1 MATTKPD
8 SLAAGRAYQQQL
20 LALLGQDDPAEV
32 AESTLP
38 AVQSLLRDAGS
49 DLDRRPPPGEWSV
62 LELVGHLADAEIVMS
77 GRYRWAVSQ
86 DEPPLLGYDQ
96 DAWVARLRHNEAQPD
111 ELLAVFSALR
121 AANLRL
127 WRRSTADD
135 RDRVAMHAERGPE
148 SYGLMFRMLAG
159 HDRFHLNQMR
169 ETLRT
174 VRQADWAPAPSPD

>member
-1 MATTKPD
+1 MTTTPD
-8 SLAAGRAYQQQL
+8 SLVAGRAYQQQL
-20 LALLGQDDPAEV
+20 LSLLGEDDPANV
-32 AESTLP
+32 AGTTAS
-38 AVQSLLRDAGS
+38 AVQSLVKEAGS
-49 DLDRRPPPGEWSV
+49 DLHKRPAAGEWSV
-62 LELVGHLADAEIVMS
+62 LELVGHLVDAEIVMS
-77 GRYRWAVSQ
+77 GRYRWAISQ

-96 DAWVARLRHNEAQPD
+96 DLWVARLHHNEAQPD

-127 WRRSTADD
+127 WRGSTAAD

-169 ETLRT
+169 DTLRA
-174 VRQADWAPAPSPD
+174 VRQPR